1 VPIPGAPEPT
11 LFPSPPPVR
20 LAGALAALA
29 AGAFDESAA
38 LVRAERRRSPGAREL
53 DLVEASALGSRYIL
67 EGRRDEALLSAARA
81 SLASFRQKGGSA
93 RAEATLLSPTL
104 RALLEPR

>member
-1 VPIPGAPEPT
+1 VH
-11 LFPSPPPVR
+11 

-29 AGAFDESAA
+29 AGSFDEAA
-38 LVRAERRRSPGAREL
+38 SLVRAERSRSPGAREL
-53 DLVEASALGSRYIL
+53 DLLEASALGSRYVL

-81 SLASFRQKGGSA
+81 SLASFRQKGGAA
-93 RAEATLLSPTL
+93 RAEAALISPTL